1 MLFVSAIQRYNH
13 YGRLLVTVVVSVERK
28 GEGRVIVFYLCPKAL
43 MRWGGG
49 GGQKNILHHQGELEK
64 NI

>member
-1 MLFVSAIQRYNH
+1 MLFASAIQRYNH
-13 YGRLLVTVVVSVERK
+13 YGRLLVTVVVSVESK
-28 GEGRVIVFYLCPKAL
+28 GEGRVMVFYLCPQAL
-43 MRWGGG
+43 MRC